1 MRKMNSNDTT
11 KLMEQMV
18 GRENMVAA
26 YRRVMSN
33 AGAGG
38 IDGMPV
44 DELRDYLRKNWPLI
58 REQLLEGTYR
68 PHAVRGVEIPKPAGG
83 VRLLGI
89 PTVTDRLIQQAL
101 HQILNP
107 IFEPGFSGHSYG
119 FRPGRSAHQAVLK
132 AKEYQLAG
140 KTWVVD
146 MDLAKFFDEVNHDL
160 LMARVARKVKD
171 KRVLKLIR
179 AFLHAGIMVN
189 GVVRE
194 REKGTPQG
202 GNLSPLLSNIMLDD
216 LDRELERRGHS
227 FCRYADDCNIYVRSR
242 KAGERVMQSITRF
255 VERKLKLR
263 VNGEKSAVARP
274 WARKFLGYSFTNESK
289 PRIRVAKESVQ
300 RFMGNMRNLWR
311 KGRGRK
317 LGRFIKWDVNPVL
330 RGWIS
335 YFRCAET
342 RKFAE
347 DLDGWIRRKLR
358 CILWRQWKRPWTRRV
373 RLMQQ
378 GLSEEQAVTSAFNQ
392 RGSWWN
398 AGAAHMHFA
407 FPKKYFDTCGLVSFV
422 DSFCH
427 VR

>member
-1 MRKMNSNDTT
+1 MNSNETT
-11 KLMEQMV
+11 ELMQQVV
-18 GRENMVAA
+18 GRKNMVAA

-38 IDGMPV
+38 SDLMPV
-44 DELRDYLRKNWPLI
+44 SELRDYLKENWSLI

-68 PHAVRGVEIPKPAGG
+68 PRPVRGVEIPKPNGG
-83 VRLLGI
+83 KRLLGI
-89 PTVTDRLIQQAL
+89 PAVVDRLIQQAL
-101 HQILNP
+101 YQTLSP
-107 IFEPGFSGHSYG
+107 IFEPGFSSHSYG
-119 FRPGRSAHQAVLK
+119 FRPGRNAQQAVLA
-132 AKEYQLAG
+132 AKEYQLEG
-140 KTWVVD
+140 KVWVVD

-171 KRVLKLIR
+171 KKVLMLIR
-179 AFLHAGIMVN
+179 SYLGAGIMIN

-216 LDRELERRGHS
+216 LDKELERRGHG

-242 KAGERVMQSITRF
+242 KAGERVMTSITRY

-263 VNGEKSAVARP
+263 VNREKSAVARP
-274 WARKFLGYSFTNESK
+274 WERKFLGYSFTWETK
-289 PRIRVAKESVQ
+289 PRIRVAKESVK
-300 RFMGNMRNLWR
+300 RLVGNIEELGR
-311 KGRGRK
+311 KGRGTN
-317 LGRFIKWDVNPVL
+317 LERFITQDVNPVL
-330 RGWIS
+330 RGWIN

-342 RKFAE
+342 RRFAE

-358 CILWRQWKRPWTRRV
+358 CVIWRQWKRPWTRRV
-373 RLMQQ
+373 RLMKR
-378 GLSEEQAVTSAFNQ
+378 GLPEEQAVMSAFNQ

-398 AGAAHMHFA
+398 AGAAHMHYA
-407 FPKKYFDTCGLVSFV
+407 FPKKFFDSLGLVSLAE
-422 DSFCH
+422 SLGC